1 MDGEFRWN
9 KHPVGE
15 RGGRSV
21 CLRSGEC
28 VSLINIKLQIFP
40 IFMYIDLILLAH
52 LLVFFSGFV
61 LPTTM
66 PNMFLKTVPSNV
78 LVSQMT
84 PFFPPDQIY
93 SDDVYKRGKK
103 LYVALATTI

>member
-1 MDGEFRWN
+1 M
-9 KHPVGE
+9 
-15 RGGRSV
+15 
-21 CLRSGEC
+21 C
-28 VSLINIKLQIFP
+28 
-40 IFMYIDLILLAH
+40 YIDLTLLAH

-66 PNMFLKTVPSNV
+66 PNMFLKTIPSNV

-93 SDDVYKRGKK
+93 SDDVYERGKK
-103 LYVALATTI
+103 LYVALATTILIERTEI